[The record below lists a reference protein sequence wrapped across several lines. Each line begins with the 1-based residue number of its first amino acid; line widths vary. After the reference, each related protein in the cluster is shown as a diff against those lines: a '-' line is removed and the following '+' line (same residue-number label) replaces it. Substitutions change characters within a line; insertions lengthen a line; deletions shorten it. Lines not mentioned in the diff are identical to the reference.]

1 MKTCV
6 VIGGGRW
13 GRILAEKFSRLGFA
27 VRVATEF
34 PSESTDIRR
43 AEIAALVPAP
53 ALIYVASRSTDH
65 ERDFEAAAGLGI
77 PIWVEKNF
85 SVISTPL
92 RERFLSG
99 DNVLFNQQLFNTSID
114 QHATLLA
121 KRNNFVIETEV
132 DRPIWTQVGLY
143 DWIGHDLAL
152 IARLLWLRGVLDA
165 NVRCTIEYSPGR
177 CTARI
182 ALAETSF
189 VVVLFESSVRRRRVL
204 LGDDGIL
211 WSARDGVLRHDPHG
225 LVNTGPV
232 EEEDLLRSSLQVA
245 LRTFVGDQRRLT
257 ALSMAL
263 NLAVY
268 PELPQ
273 LTGDHQR

>member
-13 GRILAEKFSRLGFA
+13 GRILEEKFSKLGFG

-34 PSESTDIRR
+34 PNRRTDIRR
-43 AEIAALVPAP
+43 AELASLAP

-85 SVISTPL
+85 SVISTLL
-92 RERFLSG
+92 RERFLAG

-121 KRNNFVIETEV
+121 KRTDFVIETEV

-152 IARLLWLRGVLDA
+152 IARLLWLRGVSSSD
-165 NVRCTIEYSPGR
+165 VSCEIEYSPGR

-182 ALAETSF
+182 AVAQIDF
-189 VVVLFESSVRRRRVL
+189 VVVLRESSVRRRRVPL
-204 LGDDGIL
+204 DDGAVL
-211 WSARDGVLRHDPHG
+211 WSARDGVLRHDPYG
-225 LVNTGPV
+225 VGGDQV
-232 EEEDLLRSSLQVA
+232 EELDLLQDSLQVA
-245 LRTFVGDQRRLT
+245 LRTSVSDQRRLT

-268 PELPQ
+268 PNLPQ
-273 LTGDHQR
+273 LIGEHQG